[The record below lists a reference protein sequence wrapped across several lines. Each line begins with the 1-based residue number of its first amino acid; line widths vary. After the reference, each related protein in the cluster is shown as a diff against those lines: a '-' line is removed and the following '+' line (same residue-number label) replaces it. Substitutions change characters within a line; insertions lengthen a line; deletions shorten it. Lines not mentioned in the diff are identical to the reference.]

1 VDRLT
6 SWLAMVARFGADW
19 RRLARNEHF
28 VLSFLA
34 VALGVLAAYGSI
46 VFRLAIGAVQRFA
59 FDAESERLFS
69 AANQL
74 AWWQIMLAPAFGGLI
89 IGLFVHFAMPGRRN
103 RGVAEV
109 IEAGALHGGR
119 MPLWAGVGAALAS
132 ATSIGFGASVGR
144 EGPVVHLGAT
154 LSAWIARQFR
164 FGHSTAL
171 TLLGCGVASAV
182 AASFN
187 APIAGVFFALEVV
200 VGTYALA
207 AFTPVV
213 IASVTGTIIAR
224 IHLGDFPAFVVPE
237 FGIVSFFEFPA
248 FVLLGLVSAV
258 AAGVFMWSIMATE
271 DRMQAIPMP
280 AWLRP
285 VFGGLAV
292 GVIAVFFPQVLGV
305 GYEAT
310 DMALNATLPLWLLVA
325 LVIAK
330 TAATAISLGSGFAGG
345 VFSPSL
351 YVGAMVGGA
360 FGIIAGSLFPDFASS
375 PGTYTII
382 GMGAVAAAVLG
393 APISTI
399 LVVFEIT
406 GDYGVTIA
414 VMVAAAVATVVTQQI
429 PGTSFFHW
437 QLARRGINIGR
448 DRARELLQS
457 IPVGDAMEA
466 AVGLIPVTTTGPEL
480 RALFRET
487 PRGVFFVVG
496 NDNRL
501 CGALTLDD
509 VKHLVFD
516 DGDNGPVDMEVLARV
531 NNAAILADDSV
542 ERAHAVMDERG
553 VDRLPVIDDARMQR
567 VVGMVRRKSILRAH
581 NRALASAGDGKRH
594 NR

>member
-1 VDRLT
+1 
-6 SWLAMVARFGADW
+6 M
-19 RRLARNEHF
+19 
-28 VLSFLA
+28 
-34 VALGVLAAYGSI
+34 
-46 VFRLAIGAVQRFA
+46 
-59 FDAESERLFS
+59 
-69 AANQL
+69 
-74 AWWQIMLAPAFGGLI
+74 
-89 IGLFVHFAMPGRRN
+89 
-103 RGVAEV
+103 
-109 IEAGALHGGR
+109 
-119 MPLWAGVGAALAS
+119 
-132 ATSIGFGASVGR
+132 
-144 EGPVVHLGAT
+144 
-154 LSAWIARQFR
+154 
-164 FGHSTAL
+164 
-171 TLLGCGVASAV
+171 

-224 IHLGDFPAFVVPE
+224 IHLGDFSAFVVPE

-271 DRMQAIPMP
+271 DKVKAIPVP

-292 GVIAVFFPQVLGV
+292 GIIAVFFPQVLGV

-310 DMALNATLPLWLLVA
+310 DMALNATLSLWLLVA

-330 TAATAISLGSGFAGG
+330 TAATAISLGTGFAGG

-360 FGIIAGSLFPDFASS
+360 FGIVAGAVLPDFASS
-375 PGTYTII
+375 PGTYTIV
-382 GMGAVAAAVLG
+382 GMGAMAAAVLG

-406 GDYGVTIA
+406 GDYGVTTA

-437 QLARRGINIGR
+437 QLARRGIDIGR
-448 DRARELLQS
+448 DRARGLLQS
-457 IPVGDAMEA
+457 IPVRDAMEPA
-466 AVGLIPVTTTGPEL
+466 NCLIPVTMTKAEL
-480 RALFRET
+480 RARFRET

-496 NDNRL
+496 DEDRL
-501 CGALTLDD
+501 IGSLTVDD

-516 DGDNGPVDMEVLARV
+516 DGDSGPVDTEALARA
-531 NNAAILADDSV
+531 NNAAVLADDNV
-542 ERAHAVMDERG
+542 ERVHAVMDDSG
-553 VDRLPVIDDARMQR
+553 VDQLPVVDDARMQR

-581 NRALASAGDGKRH
+581 NRALVRARNSR
-594 NR
+594 

>member
-1 VDRLT
+1 MDRLIG
-6 SWLAMVARFGADW
+6 WLAAVFNDL

-28 VLSFLA
+28 ILSFLA

-46 VFRLAIGAVQRFA
+46 VFRLGIGAVQQFA
-59 FDAESERLFS
+59 FGSDAERLFS

-74 AWWQIMLAPAFGGLI
+74 AWWQIMLAPAFGGLVV
-89 IGLFVHFAMPGRRN
+89 GLFVHFAMPERRN
-103 RGVAEV
+103 QGVADV
-109 IEAGALHGGR
+109 IEAGALHDGR
-119 MPLWAGVGAALAS
+119 MPLWAGIGAALAS

-154 LSAWIARQFR
+154 LSSWIARQFR
-164 FGHSTAL
+164 FGHATAL

-271 DRMQAIPMP
+271 DKVKAIPVP

-292 GVIAVFFPQVLGV
+292 GIIAVFFPQVLGV

-310 DMALNATLPLWLLVA
+310 DMALNATLSLWLLVA

-330 TAATAISLGSGFAGG
+330 TAATAISLGTGFAGG

-360 FGIIAGSLFPDFASS
+360 FGIVAGAVLPDFASS
-375 PGTYTII
+375 PGTYTIV
-382 GMGAVAAAVLG
+382 GMGAMAAAVLG

-406 GDYGVTIA
+406 GDYGVTTA

-437 QLARRGINIGR
+437 QLARRGIDIGR
-448 DRARELLQS
+448 DRARGLLQS
-457 IPVGDAMEA
+457 IPVRDAMEPA
-466 AVGLIPVTTTGPEL
+466 NCLIPVTMTKAEL
-480 RALFRET
+480 RARFRET

-496 NDNRL
+496 DEDRL
-501 CGALTLDD
+501 IGSLTVDD

-516 DGDNGPVDMEVLARV
+516 DGDSGPVDTEALARA
-531 NNAAILADDSV
+531 NNAAVLADDNV
-542 ERAHAVMDERG
+542 ERVHAVMDDSG
-553 VDRLPVIDDARMQR
+553 VDQLPVVDDARMQR

-581 NRALASAGDGKRH
+581 NRALVRARNSR
-594 NR
+594 

>member
-1 VDRLT
+1 MDRLT
-6 SWLAMVARFGADW
+6 GWLAAIVNDL
-19 RRLARNEHF
+19 RRLARSEHF
-28 VLSFLA
+28 ILSFLA
-34 VALGVLAAYGSI
+34 VALGILAAYGSI
-46 VFRLAIGAVQRFA
+46 VFRLGIGLVQKFA
-59 FDAESERLFS
+59 FDSESERLFS

-74 AWWQIMLAPAFGGLI
+74 AWWQIMLAPALGGLVV
-89 IGLFVHFAMPGRRN
+89 GLFVHFVMPGRRN
-103 RGVAEV
+103 QGVSDV
-109 IEAGALHGGR
+109 IEAGALHDGR
-119 MPLWAGVGAALAS
+119 MPLWAGIGAALAS

-154 LSAWIARQFR
+154 LSSWIARQFR

-248 FVLLGLVSAV
+248 FVLLGLISAV

-271 DRMQAIPMP
+271 DRVKGIPVP

-310 DMALNATLPLWLLVA
+310 DMALNVTLPLWLLLA

-330 TAATAISLGSGFAGG
+330 TAATAISLGTGFAGG

-360 FGIIAGSLFPDFASS
+360 FGIVAGSVLPDFASS
-375 PGTYTII
+375 PGTYTIV

-414 VMVAAAVATVVTQQI
+414 VMVAVAVATIVTQQI

-437 QLARRGINIGR
+437 QLARRGIDIGH
-448 DRARELLQS
+448 DRARELLQA
-457 IPVGDAMEA
+457 IPVRDAMEPA
-466 AVGLIPVTTTGPEL
+466 TGLIPATLSKAEL
-480 RALFRET
+480 RTRFRET
-487 PRGVFFVVG
+487 PRGVFFVVA
-496 NDNRL
+496 DHDRL
-501 CGALTLDD
+501 VGAITLND

-516 DGDNGPVDMEVLARV
+516 DGHSGPIDVQALARAH
-531 NNAAILADDSV
+531 NAAVLADDNV
-542 ERAHAVMDERG
+542 ERAHAVMDEQG
-553 VDRLPVIDDARMQR
+553 VDQLPVVDDAAMRRM
-567 VVGMVRRKSILRAH
+567 VGIVRRKSMLRAH
-581 NRALASAGDGKRH
+581 NRVLARYGVQ
-594 NR
+594 